1 MMQHSLVLCGFMGC
15 GKTTVGK
22 ALAAKWR
29 VPFVDM
35 DDYIEAQ
42 AGMKVSEIFERFG
55 EEHFRALERDA
66 CKTLAA
72 GKPCVV
78 AAGGGALTF
87 PENVRALREK
97 GCRILMLCVR
107 PETVLRRLEGDTTRP
122 LLNRP
127 DKEEAVRELLARR
140 LPLYEAAAHFTV
152 DANGEAPETIQKIE
166 ALPLWE

>member
-1 MMQHSLVLCGFMGC
+1 MQHSLVLCGFMGC

-22 ALAAKWR
+22 ALAAKWN

-35 DDYIEAQ
+35 DDYIEGQ
-42 AGMKVSEIFERFG
+42 AVMRVSEIFDRFG
-55 EEHFRALERDA
+55 EAHCRALERDA
-66 CKTLAA
+66 CTTLAA
-72 GKPCVV
+72 GKPCIV

-87 PENVRALREK
+87 PENVQAFRDK
-97 GCRILMLCVR
+97 GCRILLLSVR

-127 DKEEAVRELLARR
+127 DKAEAVKELLAKR

-152 DANGEAPETIQKIE
+152 DADGEASETVKQIE
-166 ALPLWE
+166 TLPLWE